1 MPKMKR
7 HYRRRYLYLH
17 RPHSIQFIRRLIVMV
32 FVLVLIMGALH
43 TGGLLRELSG
53 QMALSDAKDSAI
65 DVVNEAM
72 LLMMSRGNYDYDYFV
87 DLGVGSDGQVT
98 SLNANMSRIN
108 ALSNRVLRDVVN
120 ASESGVLDISIPLG
134 NLLGLN
140 LMLGRGP
147 DVPVKIVTLTS
158 SYADFRNDLVSVGIN
173 QTKHQIILEVV
184 VEIDILIPFQ
194 TITAE
199 VVSEILIGETI
210 IMGEVPETY
219 LSME

>member
-1 MPKMKR
+1 MMHSSVKR
-7 HYRRRYLYLH
+7 TKKAKRLLILAFFVALLIAVIVPASLYL
-17 RPHSIQFIRRLIVMV
+17 RN
-32 FVLVLIMGALH
+32 
-43 TGGLLRELSG
+43 LSTEI
-53 QMALSDAKDSAI
+53 ALSDARDAVTLAI
-65 DVVNEAM
+65 SDAIYEHMAE
-72 LLMMSRGNYDYDYFV
+72 GNYGYEHFV
-87 DLGVGSDGQVT
+87 TLEKDAEGHVT
-98 SLNANMSRIN
+98 AITTNMSRIN

-120 ASESGVLDISIPLG
+120 ASESGVLDISVPLG

-140 LMLGRGP
+140 LLLGRGP

>member
-1 MPKMKR
+1 MPIIVMHSAVKHTKQTKR
-7 HYRRRYLYLH
+7 LLVCTVVAVLLIAAVVPCSLYL
-17 RPHSIQFIRRLIVMV
+17 RK
-32 FVLVLIMGALH
+32 
-43 TGGLLRELSG
+43 LSTEI
-53 QMALSDAKDSAI
+53 ALSDARDAVTLAI
-65 DVVNEAM
+65 SDAIYEHMAE
-72 LLMMSRGNYDYDYFV
+72 GNYGYDHFV
-87 DLGVGSDGQVT
+87 TLEKDINGHVT
-98 SLNANMSRIN
+98 AITTNMSRIN

>member
-1 MPKMKR
+1 MMHCAAKRAKKPKR
-7 HYRRRYLYLH
+7 LLWLVLFAAVLLAAVIPTSLYL
-17 RPHSIQFIRRLIVMV
+17 RQ
-32 FVLVLIMGALH
+32 
-43 TGGLLRELSG
+43 LSTEI
-53 QMALSDAKDSAI
+53 ALSDARDAVTLAI
-65 DVVNEAM
+65 SDAIYEHMAE
-72 LLMMSRGNYDYDYFV
+72 GNYGYDHFV
-87 DLGVGSDGQVT
+87 TLEKDASGHVT
-98 SLNANMSRIN
+98 AITTNMSRIN
-108 ALSNRVLRDVVN
+108 ALSNRVLRDVVE

>member
-1 MPKMKR
+1 VPIIMMHCAAKRAKKPKR
-7 HYRRRYLYLH
+7 LLWLVLFAAVLLAAVIPTSLYL
-17 RPHSIQFIRRLIVMV
+17 RQ
-32 FVLVLIMGALH
+32 
-43 TGGLLRELSG
+43 LSTEI
-53 QMALSDAKDSAI
+53 ALSDARDAVTLAI
-65 DVVNEAM
+65 SDAIYEHMAE
-72 LLMMSRGNYDYDYFV
+72 GNYGYDHFV
-87 DLGVGSDGQVT
+87 TLEKDASGHVT
-98 SLNANMSRIN
+98 AITTNMSRIN
-108 ALSNRVLRDVVN
+108 ALSNRVLRDVVE

>member
-1 MPKMKR
+1 MLHSPKQRKKPTKLFITLVVLLALLLTMLVPIS
-7 HYRRRYLYLH
+7 LYL
-17 RPHSIQFIRRLIVMV
+17 RN
-32 FVLVLIMGALH
+32 
-43 TGGLLRELSG
+43 LSTEI
-53 QMALSDAKDSAI
+53 ALSDARDAVTLAI
-65 DVVNEAM
+65 SDAIYEHMAA
-72 LLMMSRGNYDYDYFV
+72 GNYGYDHFV
-87 DLGVGSDGQVT
+87 TLEKDGSGHVT
-98 SLNANMSRIN
+98 AITTNMSRIN
-108 ALSNRVLRDVVN
+108 ALSNRVLRDVVE
-120 ASESGVLDISIPLG
+120 ASESGVLDISVPLG

-184 VEIDILIPFQ
+184 VEIDILIPFK